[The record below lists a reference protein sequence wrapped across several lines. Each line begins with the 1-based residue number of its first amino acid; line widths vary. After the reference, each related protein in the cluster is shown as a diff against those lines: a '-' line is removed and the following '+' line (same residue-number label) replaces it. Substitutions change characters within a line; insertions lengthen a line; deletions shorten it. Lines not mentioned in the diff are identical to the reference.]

1 MNHDYA
7 HCSDF
12 KETCP
17 MDCFRAQLVR
27 DLRFNLRNRVSW
39 IHFYGNGECPL
50 DKADDT
56 TIFME
61 EGEDND

>member
-27 DLRFNLRNRVSW
+27 DLRFNPQKLVSW
-39 IHFYGNGECPL
+39 IHFRGTGDCLL
-50 DKADDT
+50 DEA
-56 TIFME
+56 E
-61 EGEDND
+61 EE